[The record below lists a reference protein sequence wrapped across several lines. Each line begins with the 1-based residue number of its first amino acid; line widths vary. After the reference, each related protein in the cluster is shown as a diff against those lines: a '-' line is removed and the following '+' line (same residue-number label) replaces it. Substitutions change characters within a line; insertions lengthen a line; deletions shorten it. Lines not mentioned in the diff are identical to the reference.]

1 MLSHGEGAITKSQL
15 WQAVPSRAGEDRK
28 LRPIGEGKMIKER
41 EGHAAGVCGQ
51 GQAQE
56 ARLRAQREEG
66 EGERCRKSCLW
77 SEEWQECGEFKGLW
91 SKDSEFWFF

>member
-1 MLSHGEGAITKSQL
+1 MLSHGESAITKSQL

-28 LRPIGEGKMIKER
+28 LRHGAGKMIKER
-41 EGHAAGVCGQ
+41 EGRAAGVCGQ

-66 EGERCRKSCLW
+66 EGEKYRKRCL
-77 SEEWQECGEFKGLW
+77 ECGEFKGLW